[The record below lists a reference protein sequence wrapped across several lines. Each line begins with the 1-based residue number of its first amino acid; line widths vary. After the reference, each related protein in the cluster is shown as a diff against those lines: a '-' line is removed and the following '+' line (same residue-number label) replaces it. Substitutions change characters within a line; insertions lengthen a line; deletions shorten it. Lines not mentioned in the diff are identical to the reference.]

1 MIVDELFG
9 RFKPISKLVKA
20 FILVLL
26 FPLKSAHNIL
36 AYISDCCTPVSHVP
50 REVFWYGWLSCNYL
64 SKIIST
70 VYEREVLSGFDRDP
84 KFSIRPVGQ
93 ALGWVPKKSGW
104 AGNSQSRNDLCLF
117 GDLIA
122 CDKRFIRPRAQ
133 VALSNTR
140 SLLYRYEVS
149 SLRIL
154 LVSRS

>member
-1 MIVDELFG
+1 MNFSGGSNRSANWLRPSFWFYYFHLRVHIIFWHTFRIAAL
-9 RFKPISKLVKA
+9 RFPT
-20 FILVLL
+20 
-26 FPLKSAHNIL
+26 FPAKS
-36 AYISDCCTPVSHVP
+36 SDTADYRAIIFP
-50 REVFWYGWLSCNYL
+50 RLSARFTNERCWAA
-64 SKIIST
+64 ST
-70 VYEREVLSGFDRDP
+70 GIRN
-84 KFSIRPVGQ
+84 FSIRPVGQ